1 MAKRI
6 RLNEA
11 QLKQIIKEAV
21 QAAMQQPVQQ
31 QTHAQLPEYLKMYV
45 KAPEQGSPIEW
56 VFHELALY
64 RLYTGKE
71 HKDEEKI
78 YQAYLKRK
86 RVDWVK
92 IQQKLAAEINQL
104 RKSNPSVGTKN
115 GSRVLAEEFYGYGE
129 NGEMETYEG
138 VHGRLDQ
145 ALSELMQEY
154 GFTGQEISST
164 LAGRSAS
171 NSKLQAVRDAIAEK
185 LGGDREDAMKKATKI
200 VLAWKRDFKDENAR
214 AQAGSVWHRQKE
226 YGNSWLNSSPDDLD
240 K

>member
-1 MAKRI
+1 MNKTKETMKKKAVQ
-6 RLNEA
+6 LNEA
-11 QLKQIIKEAV
+11 QLKKIIKE
-21 QAAMQQPVQQ
+21 
-31 QTHAQLPEYLKMYV
+31 
-45 KAPEQGSPIEW
+45 
-56 VFHELALY
+56 
-64 RLYTGKE
+64 
-71 HKDEEKI
+71 
-78 YQAYLKRK
+78 
-86 RVDWVK
+86 
-92 IQQKLAAEINQL
+92 
-104 RKSNPSVGTKN
+104 SV
-115 GSRVLAEEFYGYGE
+115 SRVLAEEFYGYGE